1 MQNASATSAN
11 GAKPKP
17 RNTHTEPTTKMTEP
31 TEKQCCRC
39 LAFKPLG
46 EFHNDKS
53 KKDGKRAECRC
64 CKREAQRKR
73 YAANPEKYKE
83 SRRKRYAANP
93 EKQREYERKH
103 YAANR
108 EKIKESNRQYRA
120 ANREKRREYTRKYRA
135 ANPEKCNEAQ
145 RRSKTAVRHAR
156 NQCAVINALDP
167 KKWELLQSKLKAMDS
182 TKTKE
187 KE

>member
-1 MQNASATSAN
+1 
-11 GAKPKP
+11 
-17 RNTHTEPTTKMTEP
+17 MTEP
-31 TEKQCCRC
+31 TEKQCTKC

-46 EFHNDKS
+46 EFHNNKS
-53 KKDGKRAECRC
+53 KKDGKRTECKC
-64 CKREAQRKR
+64 CTNESNRQYRAANSEKINEGKRQSRT
-73 YAANPEKYKE
+73 ANPEKHKE
-83 SRRKRYAANP
+83 YD
-93 EKQREYERKH
+93 RKH

-108 EKIKESNRQYRA
+108 EKRNQS
-120 ANREKRREYTRKYRA
+120 
-135 ANPEKCNEAQ
+135 Q

-167 KKWELLQSKLKAMDS
+167 KKWEILQSKLKALDS

>member
-1 MQNASATSAN
+1 MQSASATSAN

-31 TEKQCCRC
+31 EKQCTQC

-46 EFHNDKS
+46 EFGNDKN
-53 KKDGKRAECRC
+53 KKDGKKPACKC
-64 CKREAQRKR
+64 CKREAQRKY

-83 SRRKRYAANP
+83 SRRQYYAANP

-103 YAANR
+103 YAANP
-108 EKIKESNRQYRA
+108 EKCKEANRQYRA
-120 ANREKRREYTRKYRA
+120 ANPEKRREYNRKYRA

-145 RRSKTAVRHAR
+145 RRSKTAQRHAR
-156 NQCAVINALDP
+156 NQCAVFNALDP
-167 KKWELLQSKLKAMDS
+167 KKWELLEAKLK
-182 TKTKE
+182 TLNPLRT
-187 KE
+187 